1 MKKLLKVLLIIV
13 IIIAGFAG
21 AIFGMTVYSDWKSKQ
36 GLKEQRERTRDAL
49 ACLEYTVT
57 EAFHK
62 RATGD
67 SYEYEWWEYKEGGMQ
82 ADIDFYAWEK
92 TDYNIADRAAEQY
105 LSNLENVTLIDPI
118 EDLNIGGIHG
128 KRFSV
133 GSKTVSD
140 ELGVHFATS
149 KTIYYLD
156 TEKGLLRI
164 FYSFYDDNM
173 LSGEDWKTN
182 RCYTCQQEFFDS
194 LKAK

>member
-21 AIFGMTVYSDWKSKQ
+21 AIFGMKVYSDWKSKQ

-49 ACLEYTVT
+49 ACLEYTVP
-57 EAFHK
+57 EGFYN

-92 TDYNIADRAAEQY
+92 SDYNIADRAAEQY

-118 EDLNIGGIHG
+118 EDVNIGGIHG

-149 KTIYYLD
+149 KTILVV
-156 TEKGLLRI
+156 
-164 FYSFYDDNM
+164 
-173 LSGEDWKTN
+173 
-182 RCYTCQQEFFDS
+182 FF
-194 LKAK
+194 